1 MNTNIKDKIE
11 DKTEYIDETKEA
23 DTIEVDGSKLPTDAT
38 ISYGMIAKNKAIV
51 DDNTKNDDSK
61 KDSYK
66 YDSSLFSELK
76 FAKRLLKLAKVAPLG
91 DAIDVLG
98 QYDKLIHQNVCGL
111 EIGYYVQHLMYY
123 PNAIDEMSNKKIK
136 DIISKSFEKMT
147 KLTEAKDKVVDKL
160 TKDVSKEMGFS
171 LVDMNDKDATKNIH
185 IYDEL
190 SNIMALH
197 KGSKKSPLTADDLSD
212 DECYIIGKV
221 RDKLAVV
228 NPSVEDVMNACDLP
242 RAIFVSDTKYVMLE
256 DVIAYYAEKLYNI
269 KCFGT
274 IKLTKALQPIEMA
287 GGDGNIIKR
296 YTPLKLEIPYTM
308 LGAKNFQDIQQLSR
322 LLNVNIQNFI
332 PVKGYMNAV
341 EYLSIFKD
349 ILIGNKK
356 KECFF
361 DIPNIKPS
369 TLKMDKS
376 LLNQINNR
384 KTPDEN
390 GIIFPFD
397 DFSIFEKLL
406 SEASVHKTV
415 AKIYITIYRTD
426 TVEDN
431 KVVSALV
438 CAAKFGKEVHAII
451 ESRAPYEEKNN
462 SKVADVLR
470 EAGVH
475 VHVPVGSYKVHAK
488 VAYIQYA
495 TAFKPIAVVSTGNF
509 SHDGEA
515 KRGDIM
521 IISNNRNVTKP
532 IRNLVEELS
541 KDEILDENFLNNI
554 VSNDKCVITPYID
567 NTLIENI
574 DACIKAAKEGRDSAI
589 TIKCNDLS
597 DKNIID
603 ALNNAGDSGVKV
615 NLIIRRECCLIPT
628 NENIR
633 VKSIVGPI
641 IEHSRIYK
649 FTYKDANDEIV
660 DNLYISSADA
670 KSSAFEKRI
679 EVMLRVDSTI
689 SEFINKILYYQSID
703 TMNSYQLSG
712 LKYKKERSKKN
723 ENYIK
728 DLAGTISLKDLPDVI
743 KI

>member
-1 MNTNIKDKIE
+1 MNTNE
-11 DKTEYIDETKEA
+11 DKTEKVNEIK
-23 DTIEVDGSKLPTDAT
+23 EVDVITVDASKLPTNAV
-38 ISYGMIAKNKAIV
+38 I
-51 DDNTKNDDSK
+51 K
-61 KDSYK
+61 KESYK

-136 DIISKSFEKMT
+136 DIISKSFEKMI
-147 KLTEAKDKVVDKL
+147 KLEATRDKVVDKL
-160 TKDVSKEMGFS
+160 MKDIIKEMRFS
-171 LVDMNDKDATKNIH
+171 LVDMNDKDAAKNIH
-185 IYDEL
+185 IYDKL
-190 SNIMALH
+190 SSIMTLH
-197 KGSKKSPLTADDLSD
+197 KVSKKSPLTAHDFSD

-221 RDKLAVV
+221 RGKLAIV
-228 NPSVEDVMNACDLP
+228 NPSIEYMMNACDLP
-242 RAIFVSDTKYVMLE
+242 RVIFVSETSYVMLE

-274 IKLTKALQPIEMA
+274 IKLTKALQPIEMVDD
-287 GGDGNIIKR
+287 DGNIIKR

-322 LLNVNIQNFI
+322 LLNMSIQNFI
-332 PVKGYMNAV
+332 PVKGYMNAI

-349 ILIGNKK
+349 ILIGNRK

-369 TLKMDKS
+369 TLKMDES
-376 LLNQINNR
+376 LLAQINNR

-390 GIIFPFD
+390 GVIFPFD

-406 SEASVHKTV
+406 DEASTHKRV

-426 TVEDN
+426 TAECNRLVY
-431 KVVSALV
+431 ALSRAV
-438 CAAKFGKEVHAII
+438 MTGKEVHAII

-462 SKVADVLR
+462 SKIADVLR
-470 EAGVH
+470 DIGVH

-509 SHDGEA
+509 SHEA
-515 KRGDIM
+515 EIKRGDIM
-521 IISNNRNVTKP
+521 IISNNRSVTKP
-532 IRNLVEELS
+532 IRNLVEALS

-554 VSNDKCVITPYID
+554 VSNDKCIITPYID

-574 DACIKAAKEGRDSAI
+574 DACTKAAKVGRDSAI

-603 ALNNAGDSGVKV
+603 ALHKAGDSGVKV
-615 NLIIRRECCLIPT
+615 NLIIRRECCLVPT
-628 NENIR
+628 NKNIK
-633 VKSIVGPI
+633 VKSIIGPI

-660 DNLYISSADA
+660 NNLYISSADA

-703 TMNSYQLSG
+703 TMNSYQLIGS
-712 LKYKKERSKKN
+712 KYKKEKSKEN

-728 DLAGTISLKDLPDVI
+728 NLAGTISLKDLPDVI